1 MKKFFRF
8 IVSKLFLYNF
18 LLVLLIVAVLFTG
31 VWVFLRVYTDH
42 GEVLTVPALVGLH
55 EAEVKDICS
64 QKGLRYEIMDSVY
77 SDDVEL
83 GAIAEQNPRAGSKVK
98 FRRRI
103 YLIKNAEQP
112 ETVPLPD
119 IYDISF
125 RQARSILEAYG
136 LQPGRLEYIPDI
148 GKNVVLRMKINGE
161 IVKAGIEVLKGDT
174 VDLVL
179 GQGLSD
185 DKTYVPNVEGL
196 TIDAATTV
204 LNDRFLNVGAVLYDE
219 SVSSKKDTLSSK
231 IFKQYPPFDTI
242 NHVNLGTFVDV
253 WLSTDTMK
261 IPEYVPD
268 SVLLDS
274 ISPDSLKNDS
284 RMNMLEYDEENNQ

>member
-1 MKKFFRF
+1 MA
-8 IVSKLFLYNF
+8 
-18 LLVLLIVAVLFTG
+18 LLIVIVLFAG
-31 VWVFLRVYTDH
+31 VWLFLRVYTDH
-42 GEVLTVPALVGLH
+42 GEALTVPDLVGLH
-55 EAEVKDICS
+55 EAEVKDICD
-64 QKGLRYEIMDSVY
+64 QQGLRYEIMDSIY
-77 SDDVEL
+77 SDKVEL
-83 GAIAEQNPRAGSKVK
+83 GAIAEQIPRAGSQVK
-98 FRRRI
+98 SRRRI
-103 YLIKNAEQP
+103 YLINNSEQP

-161 IVKAGIEVLKGDT
+161 IVKPGIEVLKGDT

-196 TIDAATTV
+196 TLDAATTV

-219 SVSSKKDTLSSK
+219 TMNSEKDSLSAK

-253 WLSTDTMK
+253 WLSTDSMK

-274 ISPDSLKNDS
+274 IRPDSVNADS
-284 RMNMLEYDEENNQ
+284 L

>member
-8 IVSKLFLYNF
+8 IISKLFLYNF
-18 LLVLLIVAVLFTG
+18 LLAVFIAAVLVGG
-31 VWVFLRVYTDH
+31 VWILLRIYTDH
-42 GEVLTVPALVGLH
+42 GEALTVPDIVGLH
-55 EAEVKDICS
+55 EAEAKDICN
-64 QKGLRYEIMDSVY
+64 QKGLRYEIMDSIY
-77 SDDVEL
+77 SDEVEL
-83 GAIAEQNPRAGSKVK
+83 GAIAEQHPPAGSKVK
-98 FRRRI
+98 SRRRI

-119 IYDISF
+119 IYDVSF

-148 GKNVVLRMKINGE
+148 GKNVVLRMKVNGE
-161 IVKAGIEVLKGDT
+161 IVKPGKSILKGDT

-196 TIDAATTV
+196 TLDAATTI
-204 LNDRFLNVGAVLYDE
+204 LNDRFLNVGAVLYDQTVKTE
-219 SVSSKKDTLSSK
+219 KDSLQAK
-231 IFKQYPPFDTI
+231 IFKQYPPFYTI

-268 SVLLDS
+268 SVLMDS
-274 ISPDSLKNDS
+274 VTPDSLKNDS
-284 RMNMLEYDEENNQ
+284 LMNMLEYDEENNP

>member
-8 IVSKLFLYNF
+8 ISSKLFLYNF
-18 LLVLLIVAVLFTG
+18 LMALLIVIVLFAG
-31 VWVFLRVYTDH
+31 VWLFLRVYTDH
-42 GEVLTVPALVGLH
+42 GEALTVPDLVGLH
-55 EAEVKDICS
+55 EAEVKDICD
-64 QKGLRYEIMDSVY
+64 QQGLRYEIMDSIY
-77 SDDVEL
+77 SDKVEL
-83 GAIAEQNPRAGSKVK
+83 GAIAEQIPRAGSQVK
-98 FRRRI
+98 SRRRI
-103 YLIKNAEQP
+103 YLINNSEQP

-161 IVKAGIEVLKGDT
+161 IVKPGIEVLKGDT

-196 TIDAATTV
+196 TLDAATTV

-219 SVSSKKDTLSSK
+219 TMNSEKDSLSAK

-253 WLSTDTMK
+253 WLSTDSMK

-274 ISPDSLKNDS
+274 IRPDSVNADS
-284 RMNMLEYDEENNQ
+284 L